1 MMKEINGLTAHEAK
15 IRLEQE
21 GFNELPS
28 QKKRSAISIFLSVV
42 RDPMLFLLIAAGA
55 IYLVLGEAQDALL
68 LLTFVFV
75 VVGITFYQEKKTE
88 RALEALKDLSSPRAF
103 VVRDGMQQTIAGR
116 EVVREDIVVLRE
128 GVRVPAD
135 ATVISSTNLSVDESL
150 LTGES
155 MPVRKNDWDG
165 HVQLTQPGGDDLPF
179 VFSGTMVIQGHA
191 MVRVTHIGLDTEI
204 GKIGVSLQSIEEEEM
219 LLKKETGR
227 LVRMFAIV
235 GLILCTGVLI
245 IYGLL
250 YGDWIQGTLSG
261 LSLSMTM
268 LPEEFSVIL
277 VIFLALGAWR
287 MSAKHVLVRRSTA
300 VETLGAA
307 TVLCVDK
314 TGTLT
319 LNSMQLNCIM
329 ADNEFVDITSHVAKK
344 IPEKYFELL
353 NYSLLASQRDPF
365 DPIEK
370 EIWTTCD
377 AFLSERDRMCTH
389 WELSREFP
397 LSKELLALSHVWISP
412 DKMSCIAAAKGAPEA
427 IADLCHFDDE
437 SKDNMMEKVR
447 IMSEKGLRILGVA
460 KAVVDCP
467 DEANI
472 QHDYTYEFVG
482 LLGFLDPVRPS
493 VSDAVAECYQA
504 GMRIIMITGDY
515 PGTAQFVARK
525 IGLKKADVYITGSEL
540 TQYDHAELCS
550 RIKDVNI
557 FTRVVPEQK
566 LAIVNALKANGE
578 IVVMTGDGV
587 NDAPA
592 LKSAHI
598 GVAMGRRGTD
608 VAREASD
615 LVLLDDNFSSIVK
628 AVQMGRRIFDNL
640 KKAIAYIF
648 SVHIP
653 IAGVAL
659 IPVIF
664 HWPIVLFPAHIA
676 FLELIID
683 PACSIVYESEKSE
696 KGIMN
701 RPPRNLTESLFSK
714 KTFFISLL
722 QGASILIVVLG
733 VYGLALHWGFSEEK
747 TRSITFTTLVFGN
760 LMLIITNLSQKNN
773 FTQTLRN
780 GNKALGY
787 ILSGTFFGLLM
798 LIYTPFLR
806 SVFHFDILHVED
818 LLLSMSAAFFGVLW
832 FEIYKM
838 IMHKKPIE
846 V

>member
-1 MMKEINGLTAHEAK
+1 MAEDLIGLNSDEVR
-15 IRLEQE
+15 IRLEKE

-28 QKKRSAISIFLSVV
+28 QKKQSAISIFVGVV
-42 RDPMLFLLIAAGA
+42 KDPMLFLLIAAGG

-75 VVGITFYQEKKTE
+75 VVGITFYQERKTE

-103 VVRDGMQQTIAGR
+103 VVRDGVQQAIVGR
-116 EVVREDIVVLRE
+116 DVVREDIVILRE

-135 ATVISSTNLSVDESL
+135 ATVISATNLSIDESL

-155 MPVRKNDWDG
+155 MSVRKSDWDG
-165 HVQLTQPGGDDLPF
+165 NTQLIQPGGDDLPF
-179 VFSGTMVIQGHA
+179 VFSGTMVTQGHA
-191 MVRVTHIGLDTEI
+191 IVRVTNIGLNTEI

-219 LLKKETGR
+219 LLKKETSR
-227 LVRMFAIV
+227 LVRNFATA
-235 GLILCTGVLI
+235 GFILCACVLV
-245 IYGLL
+245 IYGFF
-250 YGDWIQGTLSG
+250 YGDWVQGTLSG
-261 LSLSMTM
+261 LSLSMAM
-268 LPEEFSVIL
+268 LPEEFSVVL
-277 VIFLALGAWR
+277 VVFLALGAWR
-287 MSAKHVLVRRSTA
+287 MSKKHVLVRKSTA

-329 ADNEFVDITSHVAKK
+329 AEDEFVDIQSHDAKK

-353 NYSLLASQRDPF
+353 NYSLLASQHDPF

-370 EIWTTCD
+370 EIRATCD
-377 AFLSERDRMCTH
+377 AFLNVQDRICTQ

-412 DKMSCIAAAKGAPEA
+412 DKMKCIAAAKGAPEA
-427 IADLCHFDDE
+427 IAELCHFDDMR
-437 SKDNMMEKVR
+437 KDDMMEKVK

-467 DEANI
+467 DAAST
-472 QHDYTYEFVG
+472 QHDYRYEFVG
-482 LLGFLDPVRPS
+482 LLGFLDPVRPL

-515 PGTAQFVARK
+515 PGTAQFIARK
-525 IGLKKADVYITGSEL
+525 IGLKNADTYITGPEL
-540 TQYDHAELCS
+540 IKYDHAELCD
-550 RIKDVNI
+550 RIKDINI

-598 GVAMGRRGTD
+598 GVAMGKRGTD

-615 LVLLDDNFSSIVK
+615 IVLLDDNFLSIVK

-653 IAGVAL
+653 IAGISL

-683 PACSIVYESEKSE
+683 PACSVVYESEKAE

-722 QGASILIVVLG
+722 QGVSILIVVLG
-733 VYGLALHWGFSEEK
+733 VYGLALHWGFTEEK
-747 TRSITFTTLVFGN
+747 TRSITFATLVFGN
-760 LMLIITNLSQKNN
+760 LMLIITNLSQNNN
-773 FTQTLRN
+773 FIQTLRN
-780 GNKALGY
+780 GNQALGY
-787 ILSGTFFGLLM
+787 ILSGTFFGLMM
-798 LIYTPFLR
+798 LVYAPFLR
-806 SVFHFDILHVED
+806 NIFHFDMLHAED
-818 LLLSMSAAFFGVLW
+818 LLLSMGAAFVGVLW
-832 FEIYKM
+832 FEIYKI
-838 IMHKKPIE
+838 IMRRKPI
-846 V
+846 VV